1 VKYFFHNWKRASFE
15 NHNYCCC
22 NNTIVT
28 ILSADGQ
35 QRSNDEKLGRS
46 FDGLVRKDV
55 IDYQA
60 AFLGSTSINSIDY
73 AEIMAEIESIEE
85 VTNLPNDL
93 DFYSKI
99 LYTCTPCLT
108 RRNFNLQIST

>member
-1 VKYFFHNWKRASFE
+1 MKYFFHNWKRASFE

-35 QRSNDEKLGRS
+35 QRSNDVKLGRS

-55 IDYQA
+55 MDFQA
-60 AFLGSTSINSIDY
+60 AFLGSTSINSLDY

-93 DFYSKI
+93 EFSLKNS
-99 LYTCTPCLT
+99 LYMNPLLDSQK
-108 RRNFNLQIST
+108 F